1 MAASVVMKRLAS
13 FLAVFA
19 FATVGCH
26 SDDHDHSDRPAVCAE
41 IIERC
46 HPLDLGSGPIH
57 ECHEGAES
65 TWDEATCTAKKASC
79 FAVCTAPTD
88 GGGDGEVGADTGAA
102 DSGAV
107 DASDAKTDAPGE
119 AATDAAGD
127 AASDAASDA
136 TDAASDAASDAPA
149 G

>member
-1 MAASVVMKRLAS
+1 MKWDMKRLVS

-19 FATVGCH
+19 ITTSGCH
-26 SDDHDHSDRPAVCAE
+26 SDDHDHSGRPAVCTE

-46 HPLDLGSGPIH
+46 HPLDLGSGDIH

-79 FAVCTAPTD
+79 FAACTAPVD
-88 GGGDGEVGADTGAA
+88 GGGDGEVGADTGTDTGPADTGTAGDGGA
-102 DSGAV
+102 DSSAV
-107 DASDAKTDAPGE
+107 DASDAKADAAE
-119 AATDAAGD
+119 AATDAT
-127 AASDAASDA
+127 SDASE
-136 TDAASDAASDAPA
+136 A